1 MLYAL
6 LFYGREDEWG
16 RLSRTERQRIMEG
29 NIAELQKVHDDG
41 ALIVSAR
48 LLHTDSATTV
58 RSTGDRM
65 SVLDGPF
72 AETKEQLGGLQ
83 IVDCENLDTAIR
95 YAAMHACFGPVE
107 IRPVH
112 PDPGSV
118 D

>member
-6 LFYGREDEWG
+6 LFYGREEEWD
-16 RLSRTERQRIMEG
+16 RLSRAQRQTIMDG
-29 NIAELQKVHDDG
+29 NIEELQKVHDDG

-58 RSTGDRM
+58 RCTGEHM

-83 IVDCENLDTAIR
+83 ILDCENLDAAIR
-95 YAAMHACFGPVE
+95 YAAMHARFGPVE

-112 PDPGSV
+112 PDPGSI

>member
-6 LFYGREDEWG
+6 LFYGREEEWSRLG
-16 RLSRTERQRIMEG
+16 RAERERIMAG
-29 NIAELQKVHDDG
+29 NIEEVQKVHDDG

-48 LLHTDSATTV
+48 LLRTDCATTV
-58 RSTGDRM
+58 RPAGEGFR
-65 SVLDGPF
+65 VLDGPF

-83 IVDCENLDTAIR
+83 ILDCENLDAAIR
-95 YAAMHACFGPVE
+95 YATMHARFGAVE